1 MFSCR
6 GRFECCSCPRGL
18 MASPR
23 SILSSG
29 ALLSKRRLLPW
40 WAWGHQGQHQAS
52 LASAGEGNFTQA
64 VWEHSKGERK
74 HQEGQPGQD
83 LSFWQERLADQLL
96 PLWRLNYDEQL
107 KVKFEVTKKTLE
119 QLQGRLHKL
128 GAAVAE
134 TPGLGALLQPFI
146 PSPVIDGYRNKSVF
160 SVNRGPDGH
169 PRTVGCFLRSPGGKT
184 IFCVPAGYLRT
195 LPARHLQVAQC
206 YEMFLRQTPLD
217 PSLDIH
223 QLGPWRRLRVRTSS
237 QGHTMAII
245 TFHAQGLSQ
254 EDVCAQKQRAK
265 EFFMSGQGSVCD
277 LTSLYL
283 KERVTPSPQQSCC
296 HHYQLLVG
304 EPHVFED
311 ILGLKLRISPGA
323 FFPPNTGATEA
334 LFRVVAELG
343 GVDQSTVILDLSH
356 GTGATGLSLARWAAQ
371 VLSLRLVRQ
380 AVEDARWS
388 AAFNEIT
395 NWECRRYDMERAVAW
410 LRKFQGDGQA
420 LMALVDPAGAGLS
433 HKVIR
438 AIRGCPAIQKL
449 VFISGRPHAE
459 DMDAFFQLC
468 CPVSSGQDLPG
479 EPFTL
484 SQAVPVD
491 MLPHTLSS
499 QLVLAFTR

>member
-1 MFSCR
+1 
-6 GRFECCSCPRGL
+6 
-18 MASPR
+18 MAGPR

-29 ALLSKRRLLPW
+29 TLLSKRRQLPW
-40 WAWGHQGQHQAS
+40 WAWGSQGQPQAS
-52 LASAGEGNFTQA
+52 LASAGERNFTQA
-64 VWEHSKGERK
+64 ASEHQQGERK
-74 HQEGQPGQD
+74 HLEGQPGQD
-83 LSFWQERLADQLL
+83 LGFWQKRLADQLL

-119 QLQGRLHKL
+119 QLQSRLHKL
-128 GAAVAE
+128 GTMVVE
-134 TPGLGALLQPFI
+134 VQGPGALLQPLI

-160 SVNRGPDGH
+160 SINRGPDGH
-169 PRTVGCFLRSPGGKT
+169 PRTVGCFLRSPGGKK
-184 IFCVPAGYLRT
+184 IFCVPAGHLRT

-206 YEMFLRQTPLD
+206 YEAFLRQTPLE
-217 PSLDIH
+217 PTLDIH

-237 QGHTMAII
+237 QGQTMAII

-254 EDVCAQKQRAK
+254 EAICAHKERAK
-265 EFFMSGQGSVCD
+265 EFFMSGWGSVCD

-283 KERVTPSPQQSCC
+283 KERVTPRPKQSCF
-296 HHYQLLVG
+296 HRYQLLAG

-311 ILGLKLRISPGA
+311 VLGVKLRISPGA
-323 FFPPNTGATEA
+323 FFPPNTGAIEA
-334 LFRVVAELG
+334 LYRVVAELG

-356 GTGATGLSLARWAAQ
+356 GTGALGLSLAQWAAQ
-371 VLSLRLVRQ
+371 VLSLRLVGQ

-388 AAFNEIT
+388 VAFNEIT
-395 NWECRRYDMERAVAW
+395 NWECQRQDVEKAVAR

-420 LMALVDPAGAGLS
+420 LVAVVDPAGAVLS
-433 HKVIR
+433 HRVIR

-459 DMDAFFQLC
+459 DMETFLQLC
-468 CPVSSGQDLPG
+468 CPVSGQDLQG
-479 EPFTL
+479 KPFTL